1 MSKQWVFTALVEN
14 ESDQTGLFAYAL
26 YKLEKNQY
34 AETLNNKGLNS
45 DEIDSKVKQFHD
57 QVLDVPLRVNSYR
70 LRGEDMIRN
79 LMEELEAI
87 ISQNFEEQIK
97 DVEERIADIT
107 ELANTQSDEIQQ
119 LEKKLEEKEI
129 QHKRDI
135 ESAKVQAVTEFY
147 RAAGASEKKKTNGW
161 LRAMFWFLNGFQGVF
176 AALAFAIVIYGIA
189 AQFLSSSDRG
199 NVISFAWDN
208 FISVVKS
215 SPAPILNN
223 ETVIEKEVSIKTT
236 DNK

>member
-147 RAAGASEKKKTNGW
+147 RAAGASEKKKLTGGFV
-161 LRAMFWFLNGFQGVF
+161 LCFGFLMVSRE
-176 AALAFAIVIYGIA
+176 
-189 AQFLSSSDRG
+189 SSQ
-199 NVISFAWDN
+199 
-208 FISVVKS
+208 
-215 SPAPILNN
+215 P
-223 ETVIEKEVSIKTT
+223 
-236 DNK
+236 

>member
-1 MSKQWVFTALVEN
+1 
-14 ESDQTGLFAYAL
+14 
-26 YKLEKNQY
+26 
-34 AETLNNKGLNS
+34 
-45 DEIDSKVKQFHD
+45 
-57 QVLDVPLRVNSYR
+57 
-70 LRGEDMIRN
+70 MIRN